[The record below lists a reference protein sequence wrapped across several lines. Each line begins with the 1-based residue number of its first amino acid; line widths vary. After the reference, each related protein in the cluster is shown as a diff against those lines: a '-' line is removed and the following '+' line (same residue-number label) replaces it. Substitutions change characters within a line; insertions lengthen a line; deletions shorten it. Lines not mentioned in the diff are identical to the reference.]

1 MTTKNFME
9 EFVETYQND
18 PVRFVQEMLGAEPF
32 DYQKEFLREVASPTR
47 RLSVKSGHGTG
58 KSTTASWAMLWF
70 LLLKYPC
77 KVVVTAPTSSQLF
90 DAMFAE
96 LKRWIKELPREI
108 QGLLNVK
115 SDRVELVAAPA
126 EAFISCR
133 TARAENAGEAL
144 AGVHS
149 DNVLLVIDEASGVPE
164 VVFEASAGSMSS
176 VNATTV
182 MLSNPTRSSGTF
194 FESHNRMRHSWWTRT
209 WSCEDSPLVADE
221 FIDEMRDRYGETS
234 SAFLVRVMGE
244 FPLADDDT
252 IIPFHLVESAQHR
265 DIEESPE
272 TNQIWALD
280 VARMGSDKTALC
292 KRTGSVVTDIKSWG
306 GLDLMQ
312 TVGRVKAEYD
322 ALEVWEQDQLEL
334 MVDSVGMG
342 AGVSDRLQELGLPV
356 RAVNVS
362 ESPSMKETYLN
373 LRAELWFRMKAW
385 LENRTCKIP
394 QNDKLLSELTSLKYT
409 FTSSGKIK
417 AESKQELKKRGFN
430 SPDLADSLALT
441 FASDP
446 ATAMSGAFKPF
457 RGELRRN
464 LQGIA

>member
-1 MTTKNFME
+1 ME

-292 KRTGSVVTDIKSWG
+292 KRQGSVVTDIKSWG

-312 TVGRVKAEYD
+312 TVGRVKAEFD

>member
-312 TVGRVKAEYD
+312 TVGRVKAEFD

>member
-18 PVRFVQEMLGAEPF
+18 PVKFVQEMLGAEPF

-194 FESHNRMRHSWWTRT
+194 FESHNRMRQSWWTRT

-221 FIDEMRDRYGETS
+221 FIDEMRERYGETS

-272 TNQIWALD
+272 TSQIWGLD

-322 ALEVWEQDQLEL
+322 ALEVWEQDNLEIL
-334 MVDSVGMG
+334 IDSIGQG
-342 AGVSDRLQELGLPV
+342 AGVFDRCQELGMPV